1 MLDNAANVRARAAL
15 PLLPAPALHLP
26 HALSPRWRR
35 TPQSMSGGAVK
46 AIAHGKLEAWA
57 TKFKRA
63 WLNCY
68 RCTAYGALPRPNVR
82 GNAGPT
88 DWRQAREADDAP
100 HGFAGLV
107 PSRWAS
113 R

>member
-1 MLDNAANVRARAAL
+1 
-15 PLLPAPALHLP
+15 
-26 HALSPRWRR
+26 
-35 TPQSMSGGAVK
+35 MSGGAVR
-46 AIAHGKLEAWA
+46 AIAHRRPEAWA

-68 RCTAYGALPRPNVR
+68 GSIAYGALPRPNVR

-88 DWRQAREADDAP
+88 GWRQAREDEDVP
-100 HGFAGLV
+100 HGLAGLV

>member
-1 MLDNAANVRARAAL
+1 MAGSVGSGTENRADELGPGSAGSWLRSEMHSGRGPPAL
-15 PLLPAPALHLP
+15 PTARLC
-26 HALSPRWRR
+26 
-35 TPQSMSGGAVK
+35 TPCS
-46 AIAHGKLEAWA
+46 
-57 TKFKRA
+57 
-63 WLNCY
+63 
-68 RCTAYGALPRPNVR
+68 PRPNVR

-88 DWRQAREADDAP
+88 GWRQAREAEDVP